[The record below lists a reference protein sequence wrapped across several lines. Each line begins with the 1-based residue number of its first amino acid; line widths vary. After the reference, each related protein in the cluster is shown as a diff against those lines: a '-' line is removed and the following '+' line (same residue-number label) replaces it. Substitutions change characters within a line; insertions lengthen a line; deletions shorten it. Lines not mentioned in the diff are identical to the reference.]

1 MTLVEYEHM
10 QWVWFLLSWS
20 LRSGGDVG
28 KGVKNDGVLV
38 LGGYVCGYLW
48 RSIFGQEAVSVYL
61 CVCWDGI
68 LTGEGCLCVDGS
80 GWMRVGV

>member
-28 KGVKNDGVLV
+28 KGVRNDGILV
-38 LGGYVCGYLW
+38 LGGYVW
-48 RSIFGQEAVSVYL
+48 VSVKECLWAGGGLSVSVCVGMVYL
-61 CVCWDGI
+61 SERAVCVWMVRDG
-68 LTGEGCLCVDGS
+68 
-80 GWMRVGV
+80 